1 MVAPIPLIV
10 VAFGRFAREA
20 YEKPSRELPLDES
33 RFRDHSVQSEV
44 SLRFDAAL
52 YTQPALR
59 DRGDLD
65 ADAELAAM
73 LRGDEDVEDEPPKRT
88 CCGRRAKEKEEEVRA
103 VRRASLAG
111 RRMTLRVPDAQQP
124 YEASR
129 EERRRV
135 SARLSM
141 AYRGEADFFVGG
153 EDSKEAPADET
164 TPPSGDGAFFPPA
177 DTTPPAAAD
186 ERDAARSALRR
197 LQEME
202 RRRREF
208 EAANSRKPTAAPPKP
223 RETEE

>member
-1 MVAPIPLIV
+1 
-10 VAFGRFAREA
+10 
-20 YEKPSRELPLDES
+20 
-33 RFRDHSVQSEV
+33 
-44 SLRFDAAL
+44 
-52 YTQPALR
+52 
-59 DRGDLD
+59 
-65 ADAELAAM
+65 M
-73 LRGDEDVEDEPPKRT
+73 LRGDEDVEDEPIKRT

-153 EDSKEAPADET
+153 EDAREAPAGG
-164 TPPSGDGAFFPPA
+164 TPSPQDGAFFPPA

-197 LQEME
+197 LQEMDSGSSDL
-202 RRRREF
+202 
-208 EAANSRKPTAAPPKP
+208 ATQPTDEPDVFVKP
-223 RETEE
+223 RARRVELVPTRPAGAPMPPPPPPPPGPPPPGPPPDTTTL

>member
-44 SLRFDAAL
+44 SQRFDAAL

-65 ADAELAAM
+65 ADAEL
-73 LRGDEDVEDEPPKRT
+73 VDEPTKKT
-88 CCGRRAKEKEEEVRA
+88 CCGRREKEKQEEVRA

-153 EDSKEAPADET
+153 EDAKEAPADET
-164 TPPSGDGAFFPPA
+164 TPPSGDGA
-177 DTTPPAAAD
+177 
-186 ERDAARSALRR
+186 
-197 LQEME
+197 
-202 RRRREF
+202 
-208 EAANSRKPTAAPPKP
+208 
-223 RETEE
+223 

>member
-1 MVAPIPLIV
+1 
-10 VAFGRFAREA
+10 
-20 YEKPSRELPLDES
+20 
-33 RFRDHSVQSEV
+33 
-44 SLRFDAAL
+44 
-52 YTQPALR
+52 
-59 DRGDLD
+59 
-65 ADAELAAM
+65 M
-73 LRGDEDVEDEPPKRT
+73 LRGDEDVEDEPMKRT

-153 EDSKEAPADET
+153 EDAREAPAGG
-164 TPPSGDGAFFPPA
+164 TPSPQDGDGFFPPA

-197 LQEME
+197 LQEMDSGTSDL
-202 RRRREF
+202 
-208 EAANSRKPTAAPPKP
+208 ATQPTDEPDVFVKP
-223 RETEE
+223 RARRVELVPTRPAGAPMPPPPPPPGPPPPGPPPDTTTL